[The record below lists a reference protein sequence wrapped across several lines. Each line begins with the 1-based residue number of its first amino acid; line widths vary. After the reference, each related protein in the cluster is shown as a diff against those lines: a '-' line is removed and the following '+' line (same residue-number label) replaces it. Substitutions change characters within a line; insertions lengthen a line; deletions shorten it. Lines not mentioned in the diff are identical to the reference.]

1 MKAANFVV
9 FVVLLAVSQSV
20 CLPAEG
26 GQWWWPPSNV
36 EISPQNP
43 TCSDIIAIT
52 LSGEWPDGCIP
63 NASSI
68 WTYDNNIYFVV
79 YCNYLP
85 GTVCPTIITPWQRTE
100 SLCPRP
106 LGRYTVYTYL
116 VGVPG
121 IGEEYTQIAEF
132 IVTGRIFS
140 RIIYV
145 DTDANGANDGSSWE
159 NAYNFLQ
166 DALADAYSSPKPVEI
181 RVAQGVYG
189 PDEDILHPNGTG
201 DRTATFQLINSV
213 TLKGGYAGF
222 GQPDPNKRDVGKYE
236 TILSGDLKG
245 DDGPG
250 FVNYDEN
257 SYHVLSGDRRYT
269 GCSYYGAI
277 VEGFTITGGNA
288 SGPDWY
294 HKEGG
299 GIYIYIDCELT
310 VTNCTIIGN
319 RAEYRGGGMLSV
331 GSGGCPSTITNCRF
345 IANNCD
351 GGGGGLCLD
360 GESIPYMTNC
370 LFAGNSARWAGAISI
385 LEGYPRIRN
394 CTFSGNTASD
404 QCGGIIGHVSLL
416 RNCILWANTDSSG
429 NTESAQIQPGDYSH
443 IDYCCIQ
450 GWSGSLDGTG
460 NIDTDPCFAAAGYW
474 DPNVTP
480 DDANDDFWV
489 DGDYHLKSQAG
500 RWNPPMAGW
509 IRDDVT
515 SLCIDAG
522 DPASPIGL
530 EPFPNGGIIN
540 MGAYGGTAEA
550 SKSYFGEPVCETIVA
565 GDINGDCIV
574 NLKDL
579 ALMSYHWL
587 EEH

>member
-9 FVVLLAVSQSV
+9 FVILLVVSQSV
-20 CLPAEG
+20 GWPAEG

-36 EISPQNP
+36 EISPPNP
-43 TCSDIIAIT
+43 TSSDIIAIT

-106 LGRYTVYTYL
+106 LGKYTVYTYL
-116 VGVPG
+116 VGIPG

-145 DTDANGANDGSSWE
+145 DADARGANDGSSWE
-159 NAYNFLQ
+159 NAYKFLQ
-166 DALADAYSSPKPVEI
+166 DTLAIASNHDEV
-181 RVAQGVYG
+181 RVAEGIYKPDQGSG
-189 PDEDILHPNGTG
+189 ITPG
-201 DRTATFQLINSV
+201 DRMATFRPKRGV
-213 TLKGGYAGF
+213 ALKGGYAGF
-222 GQPDPNKRDVGKYE
+222 GQPDPNRRDVDKYK
-236 TILSGDLKG
+236 TVLSGDLNSN
-245 DDGPG
+245 DEPG

-257 SYHVLSGDRRYT
+257 SYHVLSRVGGPTD
-269 GCSYYGAI
+269 CFYYGAI
-277 VEGFTITGGNA
+277 IDGFTITGGNA
-288 SGPDWY
+288 SGPGCD
-294 HKEGG
+294 ERAGG
-299 GIYIYIDCELT
+299 GIRMNIDCELT
-310 VTNCTIIGN
+310 VANCTIIGN
-319 RAEYRGGGMLSV
+319 RAEVGGGGMWCE
-331 GSGGCPSTITNCRF
+331 GYGGCPSTITNCRF
-345 IANNCD
+345 IANTS
-351 GGGGGLCLD
+351 GMIGGGLCLEE
-360 GESIPYMTNC
+360 ESSPTMTNC
-370 LFAGNSARWAGAISI
+370 LFAGNSAMFGGAIYNV
-385 LEGYPRIRN
+385 EGYPRIRN
-394 CTFSGNTASD
+394 CTFAGNRALSE
-404 QCGGIIGHVSLL
+404 CGGVREYEGGVLL
-416 RNCILWANTDSSG
+416 RNCIFWGNSDSSG
-429 NTESAQIQPGDYSH
+429 SGESAQFRARNDYWPNTN
-443 IDYCCIQ
+443 YCCIQ
-450 GWSGSLDGTG
+450 GWTG
-460 NIDTDPCFAAAGYW
+460 ALGGEGNFGADPCFADPGYW
-474 DPNVTP
+474 DPNGTP
-480 DDANDDFWV
+480 EDANDDFWV

-540 MGAYGGTAEA
+540 MGAYGGTAES

-565 GDINGDCIV
+565 GDINGDCKV
-574 NLKDL
+574 NFTDF
-579 ALMSYHWL
+579 AIMAFHWL
-587 EEH
+587 EER